1 MSAISG
7 VGSSE
12 TFIIG
17 FAVTYNF
24 NLFVLRLFCTRLFA
38 NPISLKWSINS
49 NPCQISMIHYLCLAL
64 LAGYC
69 LDILVSSR
77 SLISFEVILL
87 FPYSLSICILMRV
100 LNFNSFHTI
109 RLLQSVCQ
117 DKTTQSISLIAF
129 VTISAS

>member
-12 TFIIG
+12 TFIIV
-17 FAVTYNF
+17 FAVTDNF

-38 NPISLKWSINS
+38 NPISLKWRINS

-64 LAGYC
+64 LAGYY
-69 LDILVSSR
+69 LDISISSR
-77 SLISFEVILL
+77 LLISFDVIML

-100 LNFNSFHTI
+100 LNLPEQFPYNTVTP
-109 RLLQSVCQ
+109 VCV
-117 DKTTQSISLIAF
+117 SR
-129 VTISAS
+129 